1 MAVGFLEHVRR
12 VADIEGENPADL
24 AACREECPVKKTF
37 HNEERIAFAL
47 RQAERW
53 RMRYGRKLSLVVATI
68 IGLGGVA
75 RAQQPLQPQP
85 SQPMTVHT
93 LREGAVYWIA
103 GGGGNSGVII
113 GQDGV
118 VIVDAK
124 TTRDAGEQ
132 LILEVAKLTP
142 KPITHVIL
150 THSDCDHVNGLAG
163 FPDGLTIIA
172 HVNEKHEQEA
182 AFAAGGRGMPPPN
195 GLPTRVVTKESESM
209 TIDGIHF
216 ILLHWAPAHTS
227 GDLAVYLPEEKI
239 VFTGDILTTLILIHP
254 DKNGTLDG
262 WFKTASG
269 LLALDADTYVP
280 GHGSTV
286 ESKEGIQK
294 RIDNNQAK
302 RGKIAAMMN
311 EGKSLDSIKAAMGD
325 PTGPGP
331 SGCRGIPFPSFTD
344 TEYRFQI
351 SKGQAPK

>member
-1 MAVGFLEHVRR
+1 MNTARYTEAKINF
-12 VADIEGENPADL
+12 
-24 AACREECPVKKTF
+24 
-37 HNEERIAFAL
+37 AF
-47 RQAERW
+47 RQVEMRC
-53 RMRYGRKLSLVVATI
+53 MRYGRKSSLVVATI

-75 RAQQPLQPQP
+75 LAQQPLQPQP
-85 SQPMTVHT
+85 TQSMTVHP
-93 LREGAVYWIA
+93 LREGAVYWIS

-113 GQDGV
+113 GQHGV

-132 LILEVAKLTP
+132 LIAEVAKLTP
-142 KPITHVIL
+142 KPITHVII

-172 HVNEKHEQEA
+172 HVNEKQEQEA

-195 GLPTRVVTKESESM
+195 RLPTQVVTQGSESM
-209 TIDGIHF
+209 TIGGIRF

-227 GDLAVYLPEEKI
+227 GDLVVYLPDEKI
-239 VFTGDILTTLILIHP
+239 VFAGDILTTVILIHP

-280 GHGSTV
+280 GHGNTV
-286 ESKEGIQK
+286 ESKAGIQK
-294 RIDNNQAK
+294 RIDDNQAK
-302 RGKIAAMMN
+302 RDNIAAMMK
-311 EGKSLDSIKAAMGD
+311 EGKALDSMKTALGD
-325 PTGPGP
+325 PPGPGP

-344 TEYRFQI
+344 TEYQFQTTQ
-351 SKGQAPK
+351 KQVTK